1 MTVKLIKVVENNLY
15 DAGKFI
21 VDLSKNFEQITEI
34 INKVGK
40 SCGRAVF
47 NVQSEIMERDKR

>member
-15 DAGKFI
+15 DAGKFM
-21 VDLSKNFEQITEI
+21 VDLSKNVEQTSEI

-40 SCGRAVF
+40 SCGRAIF
-47 NVQSEIMERDKR
+47 NVQAEVM